1 MSNRCGFAALVGRP
15 NVGKS
20 TLLNALLG
28 EKLAITSPR
37 PQTTR
42 NRIPGILTRADA
54 QVVFIDTPG
63 IHNARGALHRYM
75 NNVARE
81 AFAQSDVILYLAEA
95 GASPDGRVT
104 ISEMDRQIVAEL
116 AQVPKPVFLILN
128 KVDRVEKPLLLP
140 VIETWRQLHD
150 FKEIIPISA
159 LKRDGVEHLV
169 DTLVAYLPESP
180 RLYAEDE
187 LTELPARFL
196 AAELVRERLFHMLD
210 QELPYATAVT
220 IESWRQRGDG
230 MTFIDAIIH
239 VERDSQKGIVIG
251 KGGQMLKRI
260 GTEARQGIE
269 QLLGG
274 KVHLALF
281 VRVEERWSDTDVALR
296 KLGYE

>member
-1 MSNRCGFAALVGRP
+1 MLPTLV
-15 NVGKS
+15 
-20 TLLNALLG
+20 
-28 EKLAITSPR
+28 
-37 PQTTR
+37 
-42 NRIPGILTRADA
+42 
-54 QVVFIDTPG
+54 
-63 IHNARGALHRYM
+63 
-75 NNVARE
+75 
-81 AFAQSDVILYLAEA
+81 
-95 GASPDGRVT
+95 
-104 ISEMDRQIVAEL
+104 
-116 AQVPKPVFLILN
+116 
-128 KVDRVEKPLLLP
+128 
-140 VIETWRQLHD
+140 
-150 FKEIIPISA
+150 PISA
-159 LKRDGVEHLV
+159 LRKDGVEHLV
-169 DTLVAYLPESP
+169 DTLVAYLPESQ

-230 MTFIDAIIH
+230 MTFIDAVIH
-239 VERDSQKGIVIG
+239 VERESQKGIVIG

-269 QLLGG
+269 QMLGG